1 MVSPNFSNDGTYASE
16 EIQGNRAATH
26 TANHESLATLH
37 FPVVSLV
44 LAKEN
49 VSK

>member
-1 MVSPNFSNDGTYASE
+1 MRSNDEAYASE
-16 EIQGNRAATH
+16 EIQGNRAAPH

-44 LAKEN
+44 FDKED

>member
-1 MVSPNFSNDGTYASE
+1 MSNPNFSNDGTYASE

-44 LAKEN
+44 LDKEN